1 MTRTIE
7 DLLAAS
13 MREEVVGLTPA
24 PDLVARAAKRH
35 RQRTRIRL
43 AASVTGTAGIAAAVA
58 IGLTVASSGPGARLP
73 RPARA
78 RSGRDPAR
86 PRPAVRR
93 PVRRRRGWWQ
103 R

>member
-35 RQRTRIRL
+35 RRRTRIRL
-43 AASVTGTAGIAAAVA
+43 APSVTGTAGIAVVMWERVVAVVGHHLDDDLGAWAPAAGV
-58 IGLTVASSGPGARLP
+58 LLR
-73 RPARA
+73 RA
-78 RSGRDPAR
+78 AGR
-86 PRPAVRR
+86 PRRR
-93 PVRRRRGWWQ
+93 QSAGGSR
-103 R
+103 